1 MPVIFKDTVSHFKKN
16 LNFRR
21 EDPKKLVSSAQI
33 FLNRPFID
41 VIH

>member
-16 LNFRR
+16 SIS
-21 EDPKKLVSSAQI
+21 EESTPKSLCQVQI

-41 VIH
+41 VVH